1 MSKKNRLLT
10 NKAARKMAEDEL
22 TEVLCNYYSRVYSRS
37 SLTPEE
43 KVSLRKVAQELKNGD
58 ILWSSVE
65 DEIAN
70 RNWDALKNTVENFRS
85 SG

>member
-1 MSKKNRLLT
+1 
-10 NKAARKMAEDEL
+10 MAEDEL